1 MVSLESIYEDVD
13 QHNIIIFQYPLE
25 DMADGAIIGN
35 ANGYG
40 VFLDFS
46 QYKTMRQYKA
56 ALIHETSHCAT
67 GALHRVDSS
76 FELVERNEY
85 KARRRSYEI
94 YVPVNEIRQA
104 LRCGYTEP
112 WQLADWFDLPEEDIK
127 KALHY
132 WVERRGVNFN
142 DIYDYAV
149 SE

>member
-13 QHNIIIFQYPLE
+13 RHNIIIFQYALE

-46 QYKTMRQYKA
+46 QYRTMRQYKA

-67 GALHRVDSS
+67 GSLHRVDSP

-85 KARRRSYEI
+85 KARRRSYET
-94 YVPVNEIRQA
+94 YLTAKEIKQA
-104 LRCGYTEP
+104 MECGYTEP

-132 WVERRGVNFN
+132 WVECRGVDFN
-142 DIYDYAV
+142 EV
-149 SE
+149 K